1 MRPVRGEHP
10 DLPDELQ
17 ERLEAD
23 RRAGELDSAMQSG
36 SDDTPEI
43 AIGTRFAGELTP
55 EEALRA
61 LVPTAPP
68 PSPARRPRRP
78 SSPPSPAGEC
88 IAAPEGEGE

>member
-61 LVPTAPP
+61 LAAAVPP
-68 PSPARRPRRP
+68 PTPHPERSSTSPA
-78 SSPPSPAGEC
+78 PAGEC
-88 IAAPEGEGE
+88 LAAPEGESE